1 MLHKIKIMEKQ
12 YCDSCNK
19 SFLKTN
25 FNKHLASQ
33 KHMKNTGNNLNK
45 QIDEED
51 THMINKQIDEDTHMK
66 MIKMMNE
73 LTIMDTINKIKQ
85 HRQIDSET
93 EKKMFNLMNGDY
105 KAFD

>member
-12 YCDSCNK
+12 YCDSCKK

-45 QIDEED
+45 QIDED
-51 THMINKQIDEDTHMK
+51 THMINKQIDEDAHMK
-66 MIKMMNE
+66 MLKMMND
-73 LTIMDTINKIKQ
+73 LTIMDTINKIKK
-85 HRQIDSET
+85 HKKIDDET
-93 EKKMFNLMNGDY
+93 GDKIFRLMNGDY
-105 KAFD
+105 NALDE

>member
-1 MLHKIKIMEKQ
+1 MDKKQ
-12 YCDSCNK
+12 YCDSCKK

-33 KHMKNTGNNLNK
+33 KHMKNNVENNFNNNFNK
-45 QIDEED
+45 P
-51 THMINKQIDEDTHMK
+51 IDEDTHMK
-66 MIKMMNE
+66 MIKMMND